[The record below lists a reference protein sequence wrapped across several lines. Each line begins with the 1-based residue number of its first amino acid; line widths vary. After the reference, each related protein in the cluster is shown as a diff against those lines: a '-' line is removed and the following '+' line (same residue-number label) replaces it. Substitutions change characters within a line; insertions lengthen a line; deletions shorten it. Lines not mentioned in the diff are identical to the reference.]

1 MDAPPPPPPFECACD
16 FCEAHRWAV
25 RVLADPATPT
35 LGRVMALELVHELA
49 VRRARLEALE
59 AAPRTR
65 WGRARDRAAAWWE
78 RQTDGARRAVGW
90 VTDEP
95 AAVVASALWAS
106 LWHWITVAWA
116 LAVGGAP
123 LRLLAVLAGVAFV
136 VANRAGLRRLE
147 GDR

>member
-1 MDAPPPPPPFECACD
+1 MDAPPPLAPPECACD
-16 FCEAHRWAV
+16 FCEGERWAS

-35 LGRVMALELVHELA
+35 LGRVTAMQLLLHLTERRLELETSEA
-49 VRRARLEALE
+49 PPSRRARL
-59 AAPRTR
+59 R
-65 WGRARDRAAAWWE
+65 RAVAAWWE
-78 RQTDGARRAVGW
+78 RQMEGPRRAVGW
-90 VTDEP
+90 VVDEP